1 MVSGNVLRR
10 VLLHGRFIRSV
21 LTVIA
26 CRSIHTW
33 KSLNEKMHWGIL
45 LLIGAGFAMADGSD
59 ASGFSTWVA
68 KILADLVGDL
78 QKWAIV
84 LVVTIVAALFT
95 EICSNT
101 AAASLFIPIL
111 GALSKELCLHPLSLL
126 MPAVLACSLSFML
139 PGTSKHKL

>member
-1 MVSGNVLRR
+1 
-10 VLLHGRFIRSV
+10 
-21 LTVIA
+21 
-26 CRSIHTW
+26 
-33 KSLNEKMHWGIL
+33 MHWGIL

-78 QKWAIV
+78 EKWAIV

-111 GALSKELCLHPLSLL
+111 GALAKELCLHPLSLL

-139 PGTSKHKL
+139 PGKLSRAPESHAF

>member
-1 MVSGNVLRR
+1 
-10 VLLHGRFIRSV
+10 
-21 LTVIA
+21 
-26 CRSIHTW
+26 
-33 KSLNEKMHWGIL
+33 MHWGIL

-78 QKWAIV
+78 EKWAIV

-111 GALSKELCLHPLSLL
+111 GALGKELCLHPLSLL

-139 PGTSKHKL
+139 PGSFLDELQQLILFSGNTTERDSFRFWSFESSRYD

>member
-1 MVSGNVLRR
+1 M
-10 VLLHGRFIRSV
+10 
-21 LTVIA
+21 
-26 CRSIHTW
+26 
-33 KSLNEKMHWGIL
+33 NEKMHWGIL

-95 EICSNT
+95 EICSK
-101 AAASLFIPIL
+101 
-111 GALSKELCLHPLSLL
+111 LSISN
-126 MPAVLACSLSFML
+126 
-139 PGTSKHKL
+139 